1 MTCDGAYS
9 STCGINILN
18 NLFFKKLKKF
28 KSANHELKDFVILHD
43 VLQSGSNIYW
53 IWHHF
58 QPVLQFS
65 SSWQVHKSCWD
76 VSFLASFWSGTH
88 WYLSL
93 GGVWMW
99 NFQHV
104 KFDLVVCLSDTNR
117 SLKFNWAWCGMG
129 CPYGKIGVK
138 VCIQY
143 FKVDICNWL

>member
-1 MTCDGAYS
+1 MNKLSEFCNPS
-9 STCGINILN
+9 LEVWIMEKI
-18 NLFFKKLKKF
+18 KKKWE
-28 KSANHELKDFVILHD
+28 KSLETREFLPNKGT
-43 VLQSGSNIYW
+43 VLQSSSNIYS

-117 SLKFNWAWCGMG
+117 SLKFNWAWYGMG
-129 CPYGKIGVK
+129 CPYGTNGVK
-138 VCIQY
+138 TVLQSTGFCR
-143 FKVDICNWL
+143 LHLG

>member
-1 MTCDGAYS
+1 MDLEVFDFQSFVSKT
-9 STCGINILN
+9 L
-18 NLFFKKLKKF
+18 LKVSKQF
-28 KSANHELKDFVILHD
+28 VFQKTQEIQKCQSWIEGFVILHD

-117 SLKFNWAWCGMG
+117 SLKFNLAWCDQG
-129 CPYGKIGVK
+129 CP
-138 VCIQY
+138 
-143 FKVDICNWL
+143 